1 METRAYLSVLLSVR
15 PPIDR
20 VAGVEAGHVNR
31 GLALSHCLHFS
42 FFFFLMFC
50 NLLFFRLLNLLA
62 TRRKHTASY
71 RGRKLHLNMQVH
83 NTRGGSCPA
92 TRGER
97 EGGGWLPESGF
108 SACLWGA
115 LPSSFLTSYPLPHL
129 PHFFFTVQR
138 EWHRWPKTLL
148 LPPSL
153 IRVSFDIFYR
163 KYLKDNNDANFFQSI
178 RSLKDAA
185 SSILNKHFYS
195 ALSSVLLI

>member
-31 GLALSHCLHFS
+31 GLALSHCLHFA
-42 FFFFLMFC
+42 FFLMFC

-92 TRGER
+92 TGRER
-97 EGGGWLPESGF
+97 EGGG
-108 SACLWGA
+108 
-115 LPSSFLTSYPLPHL
+115 
-129 PHFFFTVQR
+129 
-138 EWHRWPKTLL
+138 
-148 LPPSL
+148 
-153 IRVSFDIFYR
+153 
-163 KYLKDNNDANFFQSI
+163 
-178 RSLKDAA
+178 
-185 SSILNKHFYS
+185 
-195 ALSSVLLI
+195 